1 MTWDGWQAFW
11 AMGGYAPF
19 VWGAYGV
26 ALALLVVEVLAL
38 RARRRRAIEL
48 ALRGGGSADTADR

>member
-11 AMGGYAPF
+11 AMGGYARF

-26 ALALLVVEVLAL
+26 TAAVVVIELMAL
-38 RARRRRAIEL
+38 RSRRRRAIGL
-48 ALRGGGSADTADR
+48 ARRAGDRDRTGDR